1 LAHRDQCAIPS
12 QYFSVH
18 TGTALVKTFRIKPK
32 ELAECWEAY
41 SLNKNV
47 AKLDMASYENF
58 RKHLIKERNINDDRM
73 DVDGAIFTRP
83 KRQTQSSAAV
93 ITPSSSKRQHSSAN
107 RQQQQR
113 ADGGDR
119 SLLDRS
125 RVSLSPESPLLDE
138 EETTKKPAF
147 SERKD
152 SGKVVAAF
160 NPKNLPVPTP
170 QSAGPQSAGP
180 QSDGTA
186 TTAVARC
193 FVDYELYDTN
203 VQEPYRHMFTTLEE
217 RSRQLD
223 AMIQEKQELYSERY
237 DFGSE
242 TFAELEAVGIPR
254 QEPVC
259 CIGRIC
265 NAVRTAC
272 HMKVV
277 PNYVAP
283 GS

>member
-1 LAHRDQCAIPS
+1 VHPPAAVLALVRRDQCAIPS
-12 QYFSVH
+12 QYFSVT

-32 ELAECWEAY
+32 ELVECWEAY

-83 KRQTQSSAAV
+83 KRQTESSAAV
-93 ITPSSSKRQHSSAN
+93 ITPSSSKRQYSSAN

-170 QSAGPQSAGP
+170 QSV
-180 QSDGTA
+180 GTA

-193 FVDYELYDTN
+193 SVDYERYDTN
-203 VQEPYRHMFTTLEE
+203 VKKPYRHMFTTLEE